1 MFVWGRGRNEPSS
14 DGDGGNRGVCGIDAT
29 TLVAHSVAVQRVA
42 IFVYDGIQSLDVTGP
57 AEVLAGA
64 SLMLPAEQGYDVTI
78 VSLRGGTVSTQSAV
92 RLDSCELDAWSRKHP
107 GQVDTVIIP
116 GGVGIRAVID
126 DPATMAAVAA
136 LIDRSTRL
144 VTVCS
149 GALIAAAT
157 GALDG
162 HRVTTHWTRAATLA
176 EHWPA
181 VEVDADPIYIR
192 SLPDADRPDA
202 REVWSSA
209 GVTAGID
216 LTLAL
221 VEHDHSTR
229 IAQAIAQRLVMF
241 LRRPGGQ
248 SQFAAPT
255 WIRQAPPGPIR
266 RAQEIVI
273 DDPGA
278 DHRVGEL
285 ARRVGMSERHFVR
298 SFGREVGVSPARFV
312 ARIRVDSARQA
323 LESSTDTVE
332 SIAHR
337 CGFGTAETMRRTLV
351 RHIGVSPDDYRQ
363 RFRHQPVAKCLTP
376 RDRLGD
382 DAPFNT
388 ESRLP

>member
-1 MFVWGRGRNEPSS
+1 MG
-14 DGDGGNRGVCGIDAT
+14 
-29 TLVAHSVAVQRVA
+29 AVHRVV
-42 IFVYDGIQSLDVTGP
+42 IFVFDGIQSLDVTGP

-64 SLMLPAEQGYDVTI
+64 SLMLPGRGYDVSI
-78 VSLRGGTVSTQSAV
+78 VSMRGGTVSTQSAV
-92 RLDSCELDAWSRKHP
+92 VIDSRALADWFRADE
-107 GQVDTVIIP
+107 GVDTVIIP
-116 GGVGIRAVID
+116 GGTGIRDVIGEPD
-126 DPATMAAVAA
+126 TLRAVAA
-136 LIDRSTRL
+136 LIEQSTRL

-162 HRVTTHWTRAATLA
+162 HRVTTHWTRAAMLSQR
-176 EHWPA
+176 WPA
-181 VEVDADPIYIR
+181 VDVDADPIFIR
-192 SLPDADRPDA
+192 SAPAGDRSDS

-221 VEHDHSTR
+221 VEHDHDTQVAQR
-229 IAQAIAQRLVMF
+229 IAQHLVMF

-266 RAQEIVI
+266 RAQELVI

-285 ARRVGMSERHFVR
+285 ARHVGMSERHFVR
-298 SFGREVGVSPARFV
+298 TFSRDVGLSPARFV
-312 ARIRVDSARQA
+312 ARIRVDTARQA

-332 SIAHR
+332 SIARR

-351 RHIGVSPDDYRQ
+351 RHLGVSPDDYRR
-363 RFRHQPVAKCLTP
+363 RFRHQP
-376 RDRLGD
+376 
-382 DAPFNT
+382 
-388 ESRLP
+388 ESRSP

>member
-1 MFVWGRGRNEPSS
+1 MG
-14 DGDGGNRGVCGIDAT
+14 
-29 TLVAHSVAVQRVA
+29 AVHRVV
-42 IFVYDGIQSLDVTGP
+42 IFVFDGIQSLDVTGP

-64 SLMLPAEQGYDVTI
+64 SLMLPGRGYDVSI
-78 VSLRGGTVSTQSAV
+78 VSMRGGTVSTQSAV
-92 RLDSCELDAWSRKHP
+92 AIDSRALADWFRADE
-107 GQVDTVIIP
+107 GVDTVIIP
-116 GGVGIRAVID
+116 GGTGIRDVIGEPD
-126 DPATMAAVAA
+126 TLRAVAA
-136 LIDRSTRL
+136 LIEQSTRL

-162 HRVTTHWTRAATLA
+162 HRVTTHWTRAAMLSQR
-176 EHWPA
+176 WPA
-181 VEVDADPIYIR
+181 VDVDADPIFIR
-192 SLPDADRPDA
+192 SAPASDRSDS

-221 VEHDHSTR
+221 VEHDHDTQVAQR
-229 IAQAIAQRLVMF
+229 IAQHLVMF

-266 RAQEIVI
+266 RAQELVI

-285 ARRVGMSERHFVR
+285 ARHVGMSERHFVR
-298 SFGREVGVSPARFV
+298 TFSRDVGLSPARFV
-312 ARIRVDSARQA
+312 ARIRVDTARQA

-332 SIAHR
+332 SIARR

-351 RHIGVSPDDYRQ
+351 RHLGVSPDDYRR
-363 RFRHQPVAKCLTP
+363 RFRHQP
-376 RDRLGD
+376 
-382 DAPFNT
+382 
-388 ESRLP
+388 ESRSP